1 MPVKKK
7 FKLKA
12 ADIQPLAEG
21 HGACLAT
28 DYIVEQGEPVRFM
41 YREEPD
47 HEDDSGWRFLS
58 GLEDDDYMD
67 DADNLGAYDVNTLAN
82 YDRAIIPYLNAPI
95 GTNYER
101 VDGTPKFKEMED

>member
-1 MPVKKK
+1 MAAKKK
-7 FKLKA
+7 FKLTA
-12 ADIQPLAEG
+12 AEILPLAEG

-28 DYIVEQGEPVRFM
+28 DYIVVQGEPVRFM

-101 VDGTPKFKEMED
+101 VEGKAQFIELPD